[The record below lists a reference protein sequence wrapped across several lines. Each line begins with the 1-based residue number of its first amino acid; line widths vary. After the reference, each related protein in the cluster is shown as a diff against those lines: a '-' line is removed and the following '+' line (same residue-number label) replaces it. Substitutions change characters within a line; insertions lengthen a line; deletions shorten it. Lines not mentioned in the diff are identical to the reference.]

1 MARDGPDGS
10 WPPAVY
16 ADAVPAPSPRTP
28 SPRTP
33 SPRTPTP
40 PLPASFVLVA
50 WANSWLTGTVGL
62 DDVLDALRAQAAF
75 ADVGVAHHLYAAD
88 VTALAALDTADA
100 APLTT
105 SLGMLR
111 RSGAQAF
118 ALALPAPGDPLGLGG
133 PRRFTEAAIDAGE
146 AVIAEGA
153 SLGAV
158 PTAVGAGVQW
168 AVSEAIP
175 GVGESLG
182 EADERLARVILDA
195 HRHLADRGEE
205 SWRPDTAE
213 AASRAG
219 GAAGSVRRAAAVSA
233 SALPP
238 NAPTR
243 ADRVLA
249 RAVTCLQIGQFT
261 RDEAAHG
268 RELAPAPLVR
278 DLSAAARRGLV
289 AVAQACRTPA
299 GTDR

>member
-1 MARDGPDGS
+1 MLA
-10 WPPAVY
+10 
-16 ADAVPAPSPRTP
+16 
-28 SPRTP
+28 
-33 SPRTPTP
+33 
-40 PLPASFVLVA
+40 A
-50 WANSWLTGTVGL
+50 WANSWLTGSVSL
-62 DDVLDALRAQAAF
+62 DDVLDALRAQAAV
-75 ADVGVAHHLYAAD
+75 ADLGVAHHLYAAD
-88 VTALAALDTADA
+88 VTALTALDTADA

-111 RSGAQAF
+111 RGGAQAF

-153 SLGAV
+153 GLGAV

-168 AVSEAIP
+168 AVSEALP
-175 GVGESLG
+175 GTGESLA

-195 HRHLADRGEE
+195 HRHLADRGDEN
-205 SWRPDTAE
+205 WRPDSAE
-213 AASRAG
+213 AARRAG
-219 GAAGSVRRAAAVSA
+219 GAAGSARRAAASSI

-238 NAPTR
+238 NAPSR

-261 RDEAAHG
+261 QDEAAHG
-268 RELAPAPLVR
+268 YELAPTPLVR

-289 AVAQACRTPA
+289 AVAQACRAPA
-299 GTDR
+299 RTDR

>member
-16 ADAVPAPSPRTP
+16 ADAVPAP